1 MSKYVFKILEEERI
15 IVIDDYNEEVEYVF
29 HEGKNPYEHESYLMF
44 NKYDFDE
51 CELLDLEEPGVKTIT
66 TNKIFD
72 CDIKDFDVFS
82 KYLENL

>member
-1 MSKYVFKILEEERI
+1 MYVFKIDPKQRT
-15 IVIDDYNEEVEYVF
+15 IVIDDYQDMVQYYF
-29 HEGKNPYEHESYLMF
+29 HEGKNPYEHEAFLMF
-44 NKYDFDE
+44 DKYDFNDVG
-51 CELLDLEEPGVKTIT
+51 LLDSEEPGVKTIT